1 MATHLTEEE
10 QLEALK
16 RWWSENWVT
25 IVLPIIVGVLLY
37 VGWFWWQDHK
47 TAQAELASD
56 KFEALS
62 TLLDSAQ
69 ETADLTDEQ
78 KKEVV
83 SKAEGIVSEHS
94 KTLYADLANLILAG
108 LYVDDKE
115 LDKAANTINR
125 VVQNGAND
133 GIKLLARAR
142 LAKVYL
148 AQGRADEALMLVA
161 QTDDPAYASIYS
173 ETRGDIL
180 LSQGN
185 VAAANT
191 AYKNALDKLDPQAF
205 SRSGLLQAKI
215 SASSVAEADSAPAL
229 PVPAPITTEE
239 AAESSSSE
247 STEPAATAS
256 GDAE

>member
-1 MATHLTEEE
+1 
-10 QLEALK
+10 
-16 RWWSENWVT
+16 
-25 IVLPIIVGVLLY
+25 
-37 VGWFWWQDHK
+37 
-47 TAQAELASD
+47 
-56 KFEALS
+56 
-62 TLLDSAQ
+62 
-69 ETADLTDEQ
+69 
-78 KKEVV
+78 
-83 SKAEGIVSEHS
+83 

-108 LYVDDKE
+108 LYVDDNE

-215 SASSVAEADSAPAL
+215 
-229 PVPAPITTEE
+229 
-239 AAESSSSE
+239 
-247 STEPAATAS
+247 
-256 GDAE
+256 